1 MVIICNFTSVNFVS
15 VFVIH
20 NHKNSFVITI
30 VIQHIRFVSFSEFI
44 CKIFSMYVLYVDT
57 DEPSDA
63 FVAKQRVPTV
73 QPLLTRPKSNLGFHA
88 K

>member
-1 MVIICNFTSVNFVS
+1 MVIICNFTSVKLVS
-15 VFVIH
+15 VFVNY
-20 NHKNSFVITI
+20 NHKISFVITV
-30 VIQHIRFVSFSEFI
+30 VIQHICFVSFSEFI
-44 CKIFSMYVLYVDT
+44 CKLFSMYVLYVDT

>member
-15 VFVIH
+15 VVVIH
-20 NHKNSFVITI
+20 NHKFRIVITI

-44 CKIFSMYVLYVDT
+44 CKLFSMYVLYVDT

-73 QPLLTRPKSNLGFHA
+73 QPLLIRPKSNLGFHA

>member
-1 MVIICNFTSVNFVS
+1 MVIICKFERAFFVIII
-15 VFVIH
+15 VIH
-20 NHKNSFVITI
+20 NHKISFVITV

-44 CKIFSMYVLYVDT
+44 CKLFSMYVLYVDT